1 MRRFSLLELMIA
13 STLCLLLVAMVI
25 SFVIMASDRMKSN
38 QNQLAFNHRG
48 RFGGEKIT
56 NIIKNARVV
65 SAGDSGFSALIGNL
79 DSTLSQVYFDNPDGN
94 MVTVEDN
101 NLVYDRDTEI
111 TGDESVLIERVTP
124 IGGEPMFE
132 MVGTA
137 LAVRFHTGD
146 SFPSVEY
153 DRLTG
158 KGYQGLLM
166 RILARPRNAG
176 EIWEAE

>member
-101 NLVYDRDTEI
+101 NLVYDRDTEV

-124 IGGEPMFE
+124 ISGEPIFE

-146 SFPSVEY
+146 SFPASEC
-153 DRLTG
+153 DHLTG
-158 KGYQGLLM
+158 KGYQGLQM

-176 EIWEAE
+176 EMWESE